1 MVTRFRC
8 PPPPFLLPTLCW
20 WSQVGGGGSRVVWK
34 ALPRVPSRVSAFGG
48 ASTPRS
54 SRGSSVPFEGREV
67 FGAPWFGRQGTYTS
81 EAVWPVRAEKCYQAY
96 NISWGFE
103 FECILGCSMEA
114 GGMWKIH
121 YSHGL
126 ICLLSLA
133 TARWLVRLSRWG
145 LRRRHFPDLSGGG
158 WGFGRVRAEMMW

>member
-1 MVTRFRC
+1 M
-8 PPPPFLLPTLCW
+8 
-20 WSQVGGGGSRVVWK
+20 VWK

-81 EAVWPVRAEKCYQAY
+81 EAFWPVRAEKCYQAY

-114 GGMWKIH
+114 GGMWKNPRFTWVNLPTFIGD
-121 YSHGL
+121 SEVVGA
-126 ICLLSLA
+126 IVAMGFEAA
-133 TARWLVRLSRWG
+133 TL
-145 LRRRHFPDLSGGG
+145 P
-158 WGFGRVRAEMMW
+158 